1 MILKYIPS
9 TQIMVD
15 NVILKFGEQ
24 RDLIRVRLAMDYKEK
39 NRIIQLDE
47 NETNPLHMRRDIYR
61 NHNVLES
68 SFFLNY
74 SQDDLLSE
82 VEVHSCERIEVLD
95 VSFGF
100 DDNLDSVALA
110 LSKHSE
116 ITILSEGEIFFKD
129 LKMVISDQRKMG
141 GEGDAI
147 GYFYCASDVTHIR

>member
-1 MILKYIPS
+1 MIFKYIPS

-39 NRIIQLDE
+39 NRIIQINE
-47 NETNPLHMRRDIYR
+47 NDPKPIHMRRDIYQ
-61 NHNVLES
+61 NDSVPES
-68 SFFLNY
+68 LFFLNY
-74 SQDDLLSE
+74 SRNDLLSE
-82 VEVHSCERIEVLD
+82 VEVHSCESIVVLG

-116 ITILSEGEIFFKD
+116 ITILSEGEIFFID
-129 LKMVISDQRKMG
+129 LKMVISDKRKMG
-141 GEGDAI
+141 GEGDTI